1 MFDMKKAT
9 LASLLLAAASIAA
22 ASLALMSG
30 TPVAAQSASAGASS
44 TAATA
49 RPIPRMADGHPDMS
63 GVWWPGHDLVPAQAT
78 AVYREGERQGIGA
91 QSFGSL
97 YKPEVMAKAKTLSD
111 KDDPALWCI
120 PSIIGPT
127 PLVGNGLVG
136 EIVQTPK
143 TVVQLIETYH
153 GFRIIPTDGRPHRD
167 DVVPSNHGDAVG
179 RWEGDTLIVDVTNF
193 SDRNWLHHHG
203 DVSFHSDVLH
213 MVETYRLTDADTL
226 EINVTADDPQMLTGT
241 WKAPTVK
248 LVRAPFEHIM
258 ETSCENTE
266 TANLIEAASK
276 DNYGRKK

>member
-1 MFDMKKAT
+1 
-9 LASLLLAAASIAA
+9 
-22 ASLALMSG
+22 
-30 TPVAAQSASAGASS
+30 
-44 TAATA
+44 
-49 RPIPRMADGHPDMS
+49 
-63 GVWWPGHDLVPAQAT
+63 
-78 AVYREGERQGIGA
+78 
-91 QSFGSL
+91 
-97 YKPEVMAKAKTLSD
+97 MAKAKTLSD

-136 EIVQTPK
+136 EIVQTPR
-143 TVVQLIETYH
+143 TIVQLIETYH

-179 RWEGDTLIVDVTNF
+179 HWEGDTLVVDVTNF

-203 DVSFHSDVLH
+203 DVSFHSDALH
-213 MVETYRLTDADTL
+213 MIETYRLTDADTL
-226 EINVTADDPQMLTGT
+226 EINVTADDPKVLTGT
-241 WKAPTVK
+241 WKASTTK

-266 TANLIEAASK
+266 TANLIESAAK

>member
-1 MFDMKKAT
+1 MKKMYV
-9 LASLLLAAASIAA
+9 ASVLTAAVVIAST
-22 ASLALMSG
+22 SLAWISS
-30 TPVAAQSASAGASS
+30 TPVAAQSATAANSVPASS
-44 TAATA
+44 PSKA
-49 RPIPRMADGHPDMS
+49 IPRTADGHPDMT
-63 GVWWPGHDLVPAQAT
+63 GVWWPGHDLIPAQAT
-78 AVYREGERQGIGA
+78 AVYRAGERQGVGA
-91 QSFGSL
+91 RSFGSL
-97 YKPEVMAKAKTLSD
+97 YKPEAMAKAKTLSD

-136 EIVQTPK
+136 EIVQTPR
-143 TVVQLIETYH
+143 TIVQLIETYH

-179 RWEGDTLIVDVTNF
+179 HWEGDTLVVDVTNF

-203 DVSFHSDVLH
+203 DVSFHSDALH

-226 EINVTADDPQMLTGT
+226 EINVTADDPTVLTAT
-241 WKAPTVK
+241 WNAPTTK

-266 TANLIEAASK
+266 TANLIETAAK

>member
-1 MFDMKKAT
+1 MKKAYV
-9 LASLLLAAASIAA
+9 ASVLMAAVLTAAAA
-22 ASLALMSG
+22 
-30 TPVAAQSASAGASS
+30 AAQSATKA
-44 TAATA
+44 
-49 RPIPRMADGHPDMS
+49 IPRTADGHPDMT
-63 GVWWPGHDLVPAQAT
+63 GVWWPGHDFIPSQAS
-78 AVYREGERQGIGA
+78 AVYRDGERQGVGA

-97 YKPEVMAKAKTLSD
+97 YKPEAMAKAKTLSD

-143 TVVQLIETYH
+143 TIVQLIETYH

-179 RWEGDTLIVDVTNF
+179 HWEGDTLVVDVTNF

-203 DVSFHSDVLH
+203 DVSFHSDALH

-226 EINVTADDPQMLTGT
+226 EINVTAEDPNVLTGT
-241 WKAPTVK
+241 WKAPTTK
-248 LVRAPFEHIM
+248 LVRAPFEHVM

-266 TANLIEAASK
+266 TANLIESAAK